1 MDITLL
7 KQKYHRTLIRAQQR
21 FRYYK
26 KTNTNF
32 LPYQEALRTGGQ
44 FSFADINT
52 ESEFL
57 TELARIRQFYNLEAN
72 YEGLQLEIENR
83 INEEYRRIFDR
94 GTNKSERN
102 EMLDL
107 GDDDQ
112 KMLYRVYRRTIEED
126 PYLLM
131 SSDIYDSAD
140 YLTSL
145 YRGIKEGMSEDDLM
159 FRGHKILTNLRSM
172 RQNWDTSIPIS
183 SFNSLKGREF

>member
-7 KQKYHRTLIRAQQR
+7 KQKYHKTLIRAQER
-21 FRYYK
+21 FRYYR
-26 KTNTNF
+26 NTNENF
-32 LPYQEALRTGGQ
+32 IPYQEALRTGGQ
-44 FSFADINT
+44 FSFANIHD

-57 TELARIRQFYNLEAN
+57 TELARIRQFYNLESN
-72 YEGLQLEIENR
+72 YEGLQTEIEKR
-83 INEEYRRIFDR
+83 VNEEYREIFNR
-94 GTNKSERN
+94 GVKRSERN
-102 EMLDL
+102 EMLGLEDE
-107 GDDDQ
+107 DQ

-159 FRGHKILTNLRSM
+159 FRGHKILSNLRSM
-172 RQNWDTSIPIS
+172 RQSWDSNIPIS
-183 SFNSLKGREF
+183 SFNTFKEGGY